1 MAKRNKQI
9 DAEVIAC
16 ASAVCQL
23 ELLLKSTSFQNL
35 QYQRY

>member
-16 ASAVCQL
+16 VSVGMSVFIYTCKL
-23 ELLLKSTSFQNL
+23 
-35 QYQRY
+35 